1 MYGIAIIVT
10 NQVILHLIVDL
21 TKLIKLDIFRIFLKI
36 KIHLKIKISHKIQI
50 PHKIEISHKI
60 KTFLQIRTSL
70 ILKEIIQIII
80 KILILR
86 NFVVIVKIQ
95 DM

>member
-50 PHKIEISHKI
+50 PHKI